1 MPFVTNS
8 SYTGGASRSGEAAQ
22 KIAES
27 LGSIFGGG
35 DPAEL
40 ARASAYGAQSQK
52 DLADAALNEYTL
64 ERNQNLGPL
73 YEGLAP
79 NGQTLGGP
87 DYQQYV
93 QTKLIPGL
101 LQAQQGGSLKDA
113 IATAAIFSGQD
124 NTAFMGN
131 SLLREMG
138 PDSAVSMG
146 HQEDIAARNATNE
159 LTRDL
164 AVQDA
169 KPLSM
174 DELKARSLSGVRD
187 DAQIGD
193 ALFMEL
199 LSGVTPRNVSLPG
212 EDGAEGD
219 KTVAIGNMFL
229 DPAGEYKPLPYGSHV
244 WSAQTTGAG
253 PEEALGLT
261 PSVKTLAQKQI
272 MALDSLD
279 DTIAQIE
286 GVAAVAPENFG
297 TAGVAKSTAQDLIAQ
312 GNSLGQLLETS
323 SLRVQGDIVRRG
335 DMVNSSYFDPSLPAL
350 ELLTNTL
357 AYQYATA
364 IAGNDRISD
373 SDFLI
378 AKQAVGDPL
387 SFMGSADKTLAKMG
401 ALRGMSQSRR
411 QALAGALNN
420 GVGRGVSVP
429 AGDSPISGAKVRM
442 RDPNGELFDLDASEK
457 EDALRNGW
465 SISE

>member
-64 ERNQNLGPL
+64 ERNQNLGTL

-87 DYQQYV
+87 EYQQYV

-261 PSVKTLAQKQI
+261 PSVKTMAQKQI

-286 GVAAVAPENFG
+286 GIAAVAPENFG

-364 IAGNDRISD
+364 IAGNERISD
-373 SDFLI
+373 SDFLV

-387 SFMGSADKTLAKMG
+387 SFMGSSDKTLAKMKV
-401 ALRGMSQSRR
+401 LRGMSQSRR

-420 GVGRGVSVP
+420 GVGGTSVP
-429 AGDSPISGAKVRM
+429 VGSSPISGAKVRM
-442 RDPNGELFDLDASEK
+442 RAPNGELFDLDASEK

>member
-52 DLADAALNEYTL
+52 ALADAALNEYTL
-64 ERNQNLGPL
+64 ERNQNLGTL

-87 DYQQYV
+87 EYQQYV

-261 PSVKTLAQKQI
+261 PSVKTMAQKQI

-286 GVAAVAPENFG
+286 GIAAVAPENFG

-364 IAGNDRISD
+364 IAGNERISD
-373 SDFLI
+373 SDFLV

-387 SFMGSADKTLAKMG
+387 SFMGSSDKTLAKMKV
-401 ALRGMSQSRR
+401 LRGMSQSRR

-420 GVGRGVSVP
+420 GVGGTSVP
-429 AGDSPISGAKVRM
+429 VGSSPISGAKVRM
-442 RDPNGELFDLDASEK
+442 RAPNGEPFDLDASEK

>member
-146 HQEDIAARNATNE
+146 HQEDIAARNTANE

-286 GVAAVAPENFG
+286 GIAAVSPENFG

-335 DMVNSSYFDPSLPAL
+335 DIVNSSYFDPALPAL

-364 IAGNDRISD
+364 IAGNERISD
-373 SDFLI
+373 SDFLV

-387 SFMGSADKTLAKMG
+387 SFMGSSDKTLAKMKV
-401 ALRGMSQSRR
+401 LRGMSQSRR

-420 GVGRGVSVP
+420 GVGGTSVP
-429 AGDSPISGAKVRM
+429 VGSSPISGAKVRM